1 MPYTIVSD
9 FTVGAPKNLSFLYYA
24 AFAGSRFVFFWRA
37 CLFAAD
43 ATLHAKSNA
52 LLRVGTYVQE
62 EALLLK
68 KAKKQKIRKQKQ
80 KKRPAHRP
88 PRLTLLTTYWST
100 LRIRTYVSS
109 CLRTAAWILY
119 RLCPESVFFFSL
131 RYTYHIVK
139 FAMHPHH

>member
-80 KKRPAHRP
+80 KKGQLTARPVSP
-88 PRLTLLTTYWST
+88 YSRLTGQLSEYA
-100 LRIRTYVSS
+100 RT
-109 CLRTAAWILY
+109 
-119 RLCPESVFFFSL
+119 
-131 RYTYHIVK
+131 
-139 FAMHPHH
+139 

>member
-68 KAKKQKIRKQKQ
+68 KAKKQKIRKQKRKERQ
-80 KKRPAHRP
+80 ESRNEVG
-88 PRLTLLTTYWST
+88 RLPKNVALVVGDTTDQLLTY
-100 LRIRTYVSS
+100 
-109 CLRTAAWILY
+109 
-119 RLCPESVFFFSL
+119 CPHCCPP
-131 RYTYHIVK
+131 T
-139 FAMHPHH
+139 